1 MKEHDIISG
10 CKQGNRL
17 AQKYF
22 VETYSSYIYTICRRY
37 ISREDIAKDCLQ
49 DTLIHILKK
58 INKYSE
64 EGKFKGWVS
73 RVTVNKCIECIRREK
88 RNVFTGVD
96 LLPEQA
102 MNEKITLKLEHDDV
116 MKFINTIPM
125 QYRVVINM
133 FLVEGYSHKEIA
145 EHLDVSESSSRSML
159 SRAKKMINE
168 SFKNESFL
176 VIHKDKAGINKKIS
190 S

>member
-1 MKEHDIISG
+1 LKEHDIISG

-37 ISREDIAKDCLQ
+37 IKREDVAKDCLQ
-49 DTLIHILKK
+49 DTLMHILKM
-58 INKYSE
+58 IDKYNE
-64 EGKFKGWVS
+64 QGRFKGWVS
-73 RVTVNKCIECIRREK
+73 TVTVNKCIECIRKEK
-88 RNVFTGVD
+88 RNIFTAVE

-102 MNEKITLKLEHDDV
+102 TNEKITLKLEHDDV

-133 FLVEGYSHKEIA
+133 FLVEGFSHREIA
-145 EHLDVSESSSRSML
+145 EHLEISESSSRSIL

-168 SFKNESFL
+168 SFKNENFL
-176 VIHKDKAGINKKIS
+176 IIHKDKEGIKKKINS
-190 S
+190 